1 MYGIGT
7 NTKSGA
13 FGAMRYAINQSYIN
27 NDPLVRDGNVGC
39 GFLQSGAPEPWCSYG
54 LPLAEYAHPS
64 DSIMFMEGNMGA
76 GPFLGGDNG
85 TDPIAQMKADY
96 PAKDG
101 FPAGYHPDRPVHRS
115 SNEKSY
121 MNSPAFSNGPNKT
134 EDGQTLKH
142 ASTDRAFHPHG
153 GGTNYVF
160 CDGHVK
166 WQKVT
171 RMSQHTAKS

>member
-1 MYGIGT
+1 
-7 NTKSGA
+7 
-13 FGAMRYAINQSYIN
+13 MRYAINQSYIN

-39 GFLQSGAPEPWCSYG
+39 GVLPNGKPEPWCSFG
-54 LPLAEYAHPS
+54 LPLAEFVHPS

-76 GPFLGGDNG
+76 GPFLGGEYG
-85 TDPIAQMKADY
+85 TDPIAQMKDDY

-101 FPAGYHPDRPVHRS
+101 FPAGYSPDRPLHRS
-115 SNEKSY
+115 SNKENYMKSG
-121 MNSPAFSNGPNKT
+121 AFFNGPNQT
-134 EDGQTLKH
+134 DDGQTLKH

-171 RMSQHTAKS
+171 KMSQHTAKS